1 MGSAGEGG
9 RSEIV
14 QVRSQQKNREKT
26 QNKEI
31 CYVQGVM
38 YTQEQQLNLQ
48 ELLMHDFLI
57 TSSITELAVDSS
69 YAFECG
75 VNNLINIL

>member
-1 MGSAGEGG
+1 
-9 RSEIV
+9 
-14 QVRSQQKNREKT
+14 
-26 QNKEI
+26 
-31 CYVQGVM
+31 
-38 YTQEQQLNLQ
+38 
-48 ELLMHDFLI
+48 MHDFLI